1 MPLLVDGKE
10 VVSEKEFTAEN
21 SSGEVTVS
29 FTFDASSLSS
39 RKIVVFEN
47 LYEDD
52 TEIAAHADIADEGQT
67 VSLESDHPSNSPKT
81 GDDTKL
87 YVLFALMVA
96 AGLAATAVQVV
107 RKKKHSK
114 AQKETEE

>member
-1 MPLLVDGKE
+1 M
-10 VVSEKEFTAEN
+10 
-21 SSGEVTVS
+21 VS
-29 FTFDASSLSS
+29 FTFDASDLSS

-52 TEIAAHADIADEGQT
+52 TEIAAHADIADERQT
-67 VSLESDHPSNSPKT
+67 VSLESDYPSNSPKT

-107 RKKKHSK
+107 RKKKHSN